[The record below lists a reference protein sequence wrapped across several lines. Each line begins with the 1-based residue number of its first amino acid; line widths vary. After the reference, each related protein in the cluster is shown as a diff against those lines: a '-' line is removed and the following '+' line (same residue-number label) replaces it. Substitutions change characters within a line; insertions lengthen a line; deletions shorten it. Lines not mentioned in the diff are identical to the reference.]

1 MSSENNFKNIFGNS
15 IEILE
20 KIENAGYEAY
30 FVGGCVRDFLMER
43 QFSDIDIT
51 TSATPEEIKKIFK
64 ITIDTGIKHGTVTVK
79 HNKDYFEITTFR
91 SESDYI
97 NHRTPEKVEFI
108 KNLSGDLER
117 RDFTINAMAL
127 DKKGKLYDFHNGM
140 YDLKNKIVRTV
151 NKPNDRFEEDAL
163 RMLRAFRFSSQLCFN
178 IEEDSLESI
187 RNKANLISFI
197 SMERIVAEFKKL
209 IKGKGNSKAFY
220 QILDTKINKYIPFFS
235 EVTKFS
241 NINNKN
247 FEQVIF
253 SLIIENDIDIDNL
266 KFLKLSKKEI
276 NNIKSMFIIHN
287 KMSAGENINLLA
299 YYYGKEH
306 AEFVLSYLGN
316 VNQKVNLPIN
326 NFKEVNFTTKDIQDL
341 YKDRKP
347 GPWIKEIVKLI
358 EKEIILGTIENDKKL
373 ILQYLKE
380 KRI

>member
-220 QILDTKINKYIPFFS
+220 QILDTKINKYIPFSIVPKIISFS
-235 EVTKFS
+235 INFTISFIHGPGFLSLYRSCISFVVKFTS
-241 NINNKN
+241 
-247 FEQVIF
+247 
-253 SLIIENDIDIDNL
+253 
-266 KFLKLSKKEI
+266 LKL
-276 NNIKSMFIIHN
+276 FI
-287 KMSAGENINLLA
+287 GR
-299 YYYGKEH
+299 
-306 AEFVLSYLGN
+306 
-316 VNQKVNLPIN
+316 
-326 NFKEVNFTTKDIQDL
+326 FTL
-341 YKDRKP
+341 
-347 GPWIKEIVKLI
+347 
-358 EKEIILGTIENDKKL
+358 
-373 ILQYLKE
+373 
-380 KRI
+380 